1 VIRAAGWFCAEH
13 CGVVAARGLSWQKPA
28 PSATADV
35 LALIGRPVK
44 YFTRM
49 TGEARCCLCAA
60 SSALK
65 GADWWDRA
73 QELPPLP
80 VLRERD
86 GVRVLEGSESPSQ
99 IKESPHPNPLPEYR
113 ARGPALDQPR
123 QEIGLLAARSE
134 GLLRANEEYF
144 RDYVAMGRT
153 LGRGNLFI
161 YTLATSAL
169 GEVAIALSLTGPS
182 MFIQADARPLAAL
195 VRHGEQLIADGE
207 AGGMLAL
214 WSDSSAAVCLAI
226 AAGAGGETLIPLPAG
241 EEPNPLEL
249 CRTLQRMVT

>member
-1 VIRAAGWFCAEH
+1 VIRAAAWFCTEH
-13 CGVVAARGLSWQKPA
+13 CGVVAPRGLSWQKPA

-49 TGEARCCLCAA
+49 TGESRCCLCAA
-60 SSALK
+60 SLALK
-65 GADWWDRA
+65 GADWWDRT
-73 QELPPLP
+73 PP
-80 VLRERD
+80 
-86 GVRVLEGSESPSQ
+86 
-99 IKESPHPNPLPEYR
+99 
-113 ARGPALDQPR
+113 
-123 QEIGLLAARSE
+123 EIGLLAARSE

-144 RDYVAMGRT
+144 QDYVAMGRT

-207 AGGMLAL
+207 AEGMLAL
-214 WSDSSAAVCLAI
+214 WSDWSSAVCLAI

-249 CRTLQRMVT
+249 CRTLQAMVQRA

>member
-1 VIRAAGWFCAEH
+1 VIRAASWFCSEH

-35 LALIGRPVK
+35 LALVGRPVK
-44 YFTRM
+44 YFSRM
-49 TGEARCCLCAA
+49 TSEARCCLCAA
-60 SSALK
+60 SLALR

-73 QELPPLP
+73 EP
-80 VLRERD
+80 
-86 GVRVLEGSESPSQ
+86 
-99 IKESPHPNPLPEYR
+99 
-113 ARGPALDQPR
+113 
-123 QEIGLLAARSE
+123 EIGLLSAGSE

-169 GEVAIALSLTGPS
+169 GEVAIGLSLTGPS
-182 MFIQADARPLAAL
+182 MFIQDDARPLGAL
-195 VRHGEQLIADGE
+195 VRHGEQMVADGE

-214 WSDSSAAVCLAI
+214 WSDSSSAVCLAI

-241 EEPNPLEL
+241 GEPNPLEF
-249 CRTLQRMVT
+249 CRTLQVMVQRS

>member
-1 VIRAAGWFCAEH
+1 MIRAAAWFCTEH
-13 CGVVAARGLSWQKPA
+13 CGVVAPRGLSWQKPA

-49 TGEARCCLCAA
+49 TGESRCCLCAA
-60 SSALK
+60 SLALK
-65 GADWWDRA
+65 GADWWDRT
-73 QELPPLP
+73 PP
-80 VLRERD
+80 
-86 GVRVLEGSESPSQ
+86 
-99 IKESPHPNPLPEYR
+99 
-113 ARGPALDQPR
+113 
-123 QEIGLLAARSE
+123 EIGLLAARSE

-144 RDYVAMGRT
+144 QDYVAMGRT

-169 GEVAIALSLTGPS
+169 GEAAIALSLTGPS
-182 MFIQADARPLAAL
+182 MFIQDDARPLAAL
-195 VRHGEQLIADGE
+195 VWHGEQMVADGE

-214 WSDSSAAVCLAI
+214 WSDSSAAVCFAV

-249 CRTLQRMVT
+249 CRSLQARVQRA